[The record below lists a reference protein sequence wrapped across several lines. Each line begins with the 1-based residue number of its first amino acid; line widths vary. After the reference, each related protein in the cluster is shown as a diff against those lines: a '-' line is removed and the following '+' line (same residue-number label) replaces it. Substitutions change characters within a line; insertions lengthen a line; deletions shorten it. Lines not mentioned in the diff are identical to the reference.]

1 MIKGNK
7 IITNIIVWPQEDVV
21 TQKGIEYCCTEILTC
36 FVNLISNSD
45 VNELEHSE
53 MSMPFYEL

>member
-21 TQKGIEYCCTEILTC
+21 TQKGIECCCTEILTC
-36 FVNLISNSD
+36 FVNLISNSVSAD
-45 VNELEHSE
+45 DK
-53 MSMPFYEL
+53 